1 MTKNQ
6 QLLAK
11 MGGGS
16 LALFL
21 SLSLGQ
27 QASATTLVSNL
38 PTTTTSLPDGG
49 TVSSNIWGGSSFTTG
64 SGSYGYT
71 LNSVTLRFA
80 QITSATPPNNL
91 FVRLYN
97 DNSGN
102 PGSEITSFTFT
113 NSGSITTTT
122 ANNIFT
128 LSTPQILS
136 ANTTFW
142 LVVGSGSGQYVWA
155 LTNSV
160 NETGEPGWSIGNN
173 SAFFSPNG
181 GGSWTPYPNNS
192 FQFSVN
198 GQSYSPV
205 AGDSY
210 FSNVVLFLKGNGENN
225 STNIIDSSSNPKSI
239 TVIGNTRIS
248 TDQSRF
254 DNSSIVFNGGGDR
267 LSVSNNDFAFGSGDF
282 TIEAWVRPTGSGVAF
297 GRVIQ
302 CGNFGSGGDWQLVRD
317 ASGGTTF
324 GYWFDID
331 GGSTRLISSET
342 VNSNEWHFITIVRE
356 NSTVKM
362 AINGAVVATG
372 TSSQNLTRTTIAI
385 GANEGGGESNP
396 MFLDELRITKGIARE
411 ITLPTAPFPDL

>member
-1 MTKNQ
+1 MLPLTIDPMPIPSQVIN
-6 QLLAK
+6 
-11 MGGGS
+11 
-16 LALFL
+16 
-21 SLSLGQ
+21 
-27 QASATTLVSNL
+27 LVSNL
-38 PTTTTSLPDGG
+38 PPITTSVAGG
-49 TVSSNIWGGSSFTTG
+49 QISFNAWGSSSFTTG
-64 SGSYGYT
+64 INPFVIT
-71 LNSVTLRFA
+71 SVTLRFA
-80 QITSATPPNNL
+80 QITAATPPNDL
-91 FVRLYN
+91 FVRLYS
-97 DNSGN
+97 DSSGD

-113 NSGSITTTT
+113 NPGSITTTT

-155 LTNSV
+155 LTDSV
-160 NETGEPGWSIGNN
+160 NETKEPGWLIGNN
-173 SAFFSPNG
+173 SARFSGNQ
-181 GGSWTPYPNNS
+181 GGSWNLYPNNS
-192 FQFSVN
+192 FQFSIN

-205 AGDSY
+205 AGDPY
-210 FSNVVLFLKGNGENN
+210 LSNTSLLLHGDGANN

-267 LSVSNNDFAFGSGDF
+267 LSVSSNDFAFGSGDF

-297 GRVIQ
+297 ARVIQ

-317 ASGGTTF
+317 ASGRTTF
-324 GYWFDID
+324 GYWFDIN
-331 GGSTRLISSET
+331 GGSTRLISSVT
-342 VNSNEWHFITIVRE
+342 VDSNAWHFIAIVRE

-362 AINGAVVATG
+362 AIDGTVVATG
-372 TSSQNLTRTTIAI
+372 TSSQNLTRTTITI

-396 MFLDELRITKGIARE
+396 MFLDELRITKGVARE
-411 ITLPTAPFPDL
+411 ITLPTNPFPNL

>member
-1 MTKNQ
+1 MLPLIIDPMPIPNQ
-6 QLLAK
+6 VINLVDNRPPITP
-11 MGGGS
+11 
-16 LALFL
+16 
-21 SLSLGQ
+21 
-27 QASATTLVSNL
+27 ASAGFEVKNNQWLS
-38 PTTTTSLPDGG
+38 
-49 TVSSNIWGGSSFTTG
+49 SSFQTG
-64 SGSYGYT
+64 NASNVYILS
-71 LNSVTLRFA
+71 SATLRFG
-80 QITSATPPNNL
+80 
-91 FVRLYN
+91 R
-97 DNSGN
+97 
-102 PGSEITSFTFT
+102 FT
-113 NSGSITTTT
+113 SGSLFLKLYSDGNGSPNTEIMNFNVPSIGST
-122 ANNIFT
+122 NNYEFT
-128 LSTPQILS
+128 LTSPQLLT
-136 ANTTFW
+136 ANTTYW
-142 LVVGSGSGQYVWA
+142 LVAGVSNDSGRYFWA
-155 LTNSV
+155 KTDSTV
-160 NETGEPGWSIGNN
+160 ETGVTGWSIGNQ
-173 SAFFSPNG
+173 AIFSNDQG
-181 GGSWTPYPNNS
+181 ALNIWGVLSGSGP
-192 FQFSVN
+192 FQFSIN

-254 DNSSIVFNGGGDR
+254 DNSSIVFNGGDR

-324 GYWFDID
+324 GYWFDIN

-385 GANEGGGESNP
+385 GASEGGGQSNP

>member
-1 MTKNQ
+1 MLPLNIDPMPIPNQ
-6 QLLAK
+6 VINLI
-11 MGGGS
+11 
-16 LALFL
+16 
-21 SLSLGQ
+21 
-27 QASATTLVSNL
+27 SNL
-38 PTTTTSLPDGG
+38 PPITTSVAEGQISPGA
-49 TVSSNIWGGSSFTTG
+49 WGSSSFTIGTNPFVLT
-64 SGSYGYT
+64 SI
-71 LNSVTLRFA
+71 TLRFA
-80 QITSATPPNNL
+80 QITAATPPNNL

-113 NSGSITTTT
+113 NPGSITTTT

-128 LSTPQILS
+128 LSTPQTLA

-173 SAFFSPNG
+173 SARFSPNE

-205 AGDSY
+205 AGDPY

-302 CGNFGSGGDWQLVRD
+302 CGSFGSGGDWQLVRD

-324 GYWFDID
+324 GYWFDIN